1 MDPQR
6 SQEVKRSRLIRA
18 ASEVDDGSRPWWNAQ
33 QSTAGGSG
41 NLPNISPNFLKVGFR
56 LVSVY
61 FSRMFE
67 AMLWCGFAMLMLF
80 CRIDC
85 RLRRFMQQMGSCCAR
100 QATSHPTGE
109 ADLSKKTMKC
119 VLMIGPQHWMHWM
132 MGKFVE
138 NSFEVKNAKFFQ
150 FRCSLN
156 SGCWIKQGGSELQHW
171 LRGVVMICFKQAS
184 ISQSLQFVCA
194 LQLLQFP
201 SVFRIVIPNWL
212 TTSNIFLGIRTRVT
226 FHESHFWSHLY
237 YRSFCGWYATF
248 IAIIVDE
255 KLPQLWPPETAN
267 NLYVPDVFFRT
278 AGETHSLLSTKSCF
292 HGFRAGRGRCTA
304 RSRWPEPY
312 ATRGTEG
319 EHWQIEAV
327 SLCSATAYMQ

>member
-6 SQEVKRSRLIRA
+6 SQEVKRSWFIRA

-41 NLPNISPNFLKVGFR
+41 NLPSISPKFLKVGFR

-61 FSRMFE
+61 FSQMFE

-80 CRIDC
+80 CRTDC

-138 NSFEVKNAKFFQ
+138 NSFEVKNTKFLHVQVFLE
-150 FRCSLN
+150 FRLLN
-156 SGCWIKQGGSELQHW
+156 QTRRFRAPT

-201 SVFRIVIPNWL
+201 SVFRIVILNWL
-212 TTSNIFLGIRTRVT
+212 TTSKIFLGIRTRVT
-226 FHESHFWSHLY
+226 YHEAHFWSHLY
-237 YRSFCGWYATF
+237 FRSFCGWYATF

-255 KLPQLWPPETAN
+255 KLPHLWPPETAN
-267 NLYVPDVFFRT
+267 NLYVPDVFSGQQGKLIVF
-278 AGETHSLLSTKSCF
+278 
-292 HGFRAGRGRCTA
+292 
-304 RSRWPEPY
+304 
-312 ATRGTEG
+312 
-319 EHWQIEAV
+319 
-327 SLCSATAYMQ
+327 